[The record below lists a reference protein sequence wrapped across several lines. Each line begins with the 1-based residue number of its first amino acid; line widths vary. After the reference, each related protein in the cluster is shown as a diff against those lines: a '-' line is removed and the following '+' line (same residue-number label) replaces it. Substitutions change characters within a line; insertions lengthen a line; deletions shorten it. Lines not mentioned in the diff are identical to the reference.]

1 MRLKIGLDE
10 VIMGYRSISLLDKF
24 TKFSEVFEPKVVAR
38 MNDYEFKLARAKGD
52 FVWHSHSDTDEV
64 FLIIEG
70 ELTIEFRDG
79 SVRLRAGEMF
89 VVPRGKEHK
98 PFAEHECK
106 LMLIEPAGTVN
117 TGDAGGEL
125 TAPNDAWV

>member
-1 MRLKIGLDE
+1 MNYQPI
-10 VIMGYRSISLLDKF
+10 SIRDKF
-24 TKFSEVFEPKVVAR
+24 AKFSEIFQPKVIAR
-38 MNDYEFKLARAKGD
+38 MNDYEFKLGRAKGD
-52 FVWHSHSDTDEV
+52 FVWHSHPETDEV

-79 SVRLRAGEMF
+79 SVKLKPGELF

-98 PFAEHECK
+98 PFAQNECK

-117 TGDAGGEL
+117 TGDAGGNL
-125 TAPNDAWV
+125 TAPNDVWI

>member
-1 MRLKIGLDE
+1 MQYE
-10 VIMGYRSISLLDKF
+10 PISLPDKF
-24 TKFSEVFEPKVVAR
+24 AKFSEVFQPKVIAR

-52 FVWHSHSDTDEV
+52 FVWHSHADTDEV

-70 ELTIEFRDG
+70 ELTIDFRDG
-79 SVRLRAGEMF
+79 SVKLRAGEIF

-98 PFAEHECK
+98 PFAERECK

-117 TGDAGGEL
+117 TGNAGGKL
-125 TAPNDAWV
+125 TAPNDAWI